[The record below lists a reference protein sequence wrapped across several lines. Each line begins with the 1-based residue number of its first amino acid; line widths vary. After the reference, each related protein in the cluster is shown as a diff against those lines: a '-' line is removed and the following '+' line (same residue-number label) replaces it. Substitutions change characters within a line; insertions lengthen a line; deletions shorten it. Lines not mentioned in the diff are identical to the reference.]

1 MNDIKEK
8 YQEFKNEPFPE
19 GITGEEIHGIDL
31 VMLDAD
37 TAGLIEKFVGYNYKL
52 TRPDYD
58 LLKRLSVELKTVTK
72 ELDGQII
79 ANFSLTMLLKTVV
92 QNIDELE
99 FLSNKNKKGY

>member
-1 MNDIKEK
+1 M
-8 YQEFKNEPFPE
+8 
-19 GITGEEIHGIDL
+19 
-31 VMLDAD
+31 DAD

-52 TRPDYD
+52 TRTDYD

-99 FLSNKNKKGY
+99 FFYLIKTKRDIEKKTLKTQWILW